1 MTKKILIGGILESRD
16 YTLIKILGIVNEPGY
31 AGKLLSELG
40 TARINLEFIAESED
54 ANGYGNIS
62 ICMKSEDAENAI
74 GVIRVHK
81 NGNQPKKVG
90 ITKHVSA
97 ITVYGPHF
105 RDKPAVSGQMCT
117 VLGNVGINILGISTS
132 ISSICCLIKDSEFDG
147 AMKQLLKVF
156 QLP

>member
-1 MTKKILIGGILESRD
+1 MSEKVLIGGILESRG

-40 TARINLEFIAESED
+40 AAHVNLEFIAESED
-54 ANGYGNIS
+54 ANRYGNIT
-62 ICMKSEDAENAI
+62 ICVKPDDAPTAMY
-74 GVIRVHK
+74 VIKNHK
-81 NGNQPKKVG
+81 NGNQPQKVEQ
-90 ITKHVSA
+90 TKHVSS

-117 VLGNVGINILGISTS
+117 ALGDAGVNILGISTS
-132 ISSICCLIKDSEFDG
+132 ISSVCCLINDSEFDA
-147 AMKQLLKVF
+147 AMDQLLKVF